1 MVTRLPKT
9 EKEAK
14 ILGIFAHNM
23 LGLSRSDVI
32 KLCNRLVQ
40 LSGF

>member
-1 MVTRLPKT
+1 MVTRLQKT
-9 EKEAK
+9 DKEAK

-23 LGLSRSDVI
+23 LGLNRSDVI
-32 KLCNRLVQ
+32 KLCNRFVQ